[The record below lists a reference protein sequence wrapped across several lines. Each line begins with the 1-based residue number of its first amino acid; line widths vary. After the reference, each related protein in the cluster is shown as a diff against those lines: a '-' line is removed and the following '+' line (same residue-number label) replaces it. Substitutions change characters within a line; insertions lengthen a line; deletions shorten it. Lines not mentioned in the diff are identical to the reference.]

1 MTSTLR
7 HHEKHELDPRRRR
20 TGRLA
25 VAALAT
31 SAATALALAASAAT
45 AQPAAPDAT
54 SDPAASLQIATV
66 SAATPVQKQRLL
78 ATGLDVLDIETP
90 QAEVLLYGEADRRRL
105 ERGGWRFDVE
115 PAAGELEELQGA
127 RAAEARA
134 QAALADNPSKAS
146 SLPTGRVSYRD
157 LDTVN
162 AELHDLAEQ
171 HPEQVRLFEMPRTSL
186 VGRPIYG
193 VEIAGDVEAED
204 GDPVFLLTGVH
215 HAREWPTLELTTE
228 FATEAVTSYGTDPE
242 LTALMDSA
250 RMIVVPVVNPDGYV
264 ISRGLINEMKR
275 KNCRVEPGIVPTWE
289 ECVATTGDLGVDPN
303 RNYGA
308 FWGGPGSSVETSAGN
323 HHGAR
328 PYSEPEI
335 ANMRDLLNSHQVTVA
350 VNAHTPDARL
360 LRAPSSPLEPVPADV
375 EAYDGLAQELGSLLG
390 WVAGPWPEV
399 YYDAS
404 GTAEE
409 HGLYV
414 NGTFG
419 FTPELM
425 PGFDGLQR
433 FHPPY
438 EYVPQQYW
446 GTGEYEGSS
455 ARATFLRAWQAAAD
469 PALHSVV
476 TGTAP
481 AGIELTVRKDVT
493 VESSPTPVADGGTL
507 ESDHEL
513 VSTLEVPRSGRF
525 EWHLLPSLRQSQES
539 STLLEESWTISCR
552 NPAGKPVRSVQ
563 VTVARGESADVDLSR
578 CPRGPRG

>member
-1 MTSTLR
+1 
-7 HHEKHELDPRRRR
+7 
-20 TGRLA
+20 
-25 VAALAT
+25 V
-31 SAATALALAASAAT
+31 TALALVASTAS
-45 AQPAAPDAT
+45 AQPAAPEA
-54 SDPAASLQIATV
+54 SADPTPGLGIASV
-66 SAATPVQKQRLL
+66 SAATPAQKQRLL
-78 ATGLDVLDIETP
+78 ATGLDVLDVSAP

-105 ERGGWRFDVE
+105 ERGGWRFEVE
-115 PAAGELEELQGA
+115 PAAAQLADLQEA
-127 RAAEARA
+127 RTTEARA
-134 QAALADNPSKAS
+134 QAALEDDPSQGS
-146 SLPTGRVSYRD
+146 TLPTGRVSYRD
-157 LDTVN
+157 LETVN
-162 AELHDLAEQ
+162 AELHDLAEE

-193 VEIAGDVEAED
+193 VEIAGDVAAED

-264 ISRGLINEMKR
+264 ISRDLINEMKR
-275 KNCRVEPGIVPTWE
+275 KNCRVEPGVVPTWQ
-289 ECVATTGDLGVDPN
+289 ECVATTADLGVDPN
-303 RNYGA
+303 RNYGP
-308 FWGGPGSSVETSAGN
+308 FWGGPGSSTETSAGN
-323 HHGAR
+323 HHGAH

-335 ANMRDLLNSHQVTVA
+335 ANMRDLINSHQVTVA

-375 EAYDGLAQELGSLLG
+375 ELYDGLAQELGSLLG
-390 WVAGPWPEV
+390 WTAGPWPEV

-425 PGFDGLQR
+425 PGFGGLQR

-455 ARATFLRAWQAAAD
+455 ARAAFLRAWQAAAD

-481 AGIELTVRKDVT
+481 AGIELTVSKDVT
-493 VESSPTPVADGGTL
+493 VDSSPTPVAGGGTL
-507 ESDHEL
+507 ASDHSL
-513 VSTLEVPRSGRF
+513 VSTLVVPEGGRF
-525 EWHLLPSLRQSQES
+525 GWHVLPSLRQSQES
-539 STLLEESWTISCR
+539 STLLEESWTVSCR
-552 NPAGKPVRSVQ
+552 NPAGKAVRSVQ
-563 VTVARGESADVDLSR
+563 VTVARGESAEVDLSR
-578 CPRGPRG
+578 CPKGPRH

>member
-1 MTSTLR
+1 MNSTLR
-7 HHEKHELDPRRRR
+7 HHQERHR
-20 TGRLA
+20 TRRLA
-25 VAALAT
+25 VTLVAT
-31 SAATALALAASAAT
+31 SALTTVALAASAAPPPR
-45 AQPAAPDAT
+45 PAD
-54 SDPAASLQIATV
+54 DGPALQVATV
-66 SAATPVQKQRLL
+66 RAETPAQKQRLL
-78 ATGLDVLDIETP
+78 ATGLDVLDVSSP
-90 QAEVLLYGEADRRRL
+90 DAEVLLYGEADRKRL
-105 ERGGWRFDVE
+105 VRDGWQVDVE
-115 PAAGELEELQGA
+115 PADAELATL
-127 RAAEARA
+127 REARTAEEAA
-134 QAALADNPSKAS
+134 QAALAEDPSGAS

-157 LDTVN
+157 LETVN
-162 AELHDLAEQ
+162 AELRALAKE
-171 HPEQVRLFEMPRTSL
+171 HPEQVKLFRMPRTSL

-193 VEIAGDVEAED
+193 IEIAGDVRAED

-264 ISRGLINEMKR
+264 ISRELINEMKR
-275 KNCRVEPGIVPTWE
+275 KNCRVEPGVVPTWE
-289 ECVATTGDLGVDPN
+289 ECAATTGDLGVDPN
-303 RNYGA
+303 RNYGP
-308 FWGGPGSSVETSAGN
+308 FWGGPGSSVETTAGN

-335 ANMRDLLNSHQVTVA
+335 ANMRDLINSHQVTVA

-390 WVAGPWPEV
+390 WTAGPWPEV

-414 NGTFG
+414 GGTFG

-455 ARATFLRAWQAAAD
+455 ARAAFVRAWQAAAD

-481 AGIELTVRKDVT
+481 AGVELTVHKDVT

-507 ESDHEL
+507 TSDHEL
-513 VSTLEVPRSGRF
+513 VSTLEVPKNGRF
-525 EWHLLPSLRQSQES
+525 EWHLLPSLRQSQET

-552 NPAGKPVRSVQ
+552 NPAGKPVRSVE
-563 VTVARGESADVDLSR
+563 VTLARGESAAVDLSR
-578 CPRGPRG
+578 CPKGPRG